1 MPREGRA
8 QLVYRPGPVPVFEFD
23 ATLDSL
29 AHGVLGFGA
38 AAAALHGTRDSLV
51 WFTRSRVGEGGAF
64 LAGGRFARSRQV
76 TAVSVDSL
84 ALQLPGDVWVLE
96 RPTAL
101 TVTDSTA
108 RVSGLSLQS
117 VYGAGKLTFAG
128 DLPTHGRADAHLQ
141 LESFP
146 LVGVYAL
153 LERDTAGV
161 GGVITAAAG
170 GNVIEWYDFYIFGS
184 LATVI
189 SPLFYPQGNNTL
201 ALIAYL
207 STFAVGFVVR
217 PFGALFFGRIGDLVG
232 RKYAFLVTLLIM
244 GGATA
249 LIGFL
254 PTYATIGIAAPIVLL
269 LIRILQGLA
278 LGGEYGGAAVYVA
291 EHVPDE
297 RRGFYT
303 SFIQITATLGLFIS
317 LAVILIIQNRM
328 SRAAFVS
335 WGWRLPFIV
344 SIFLVAVSLYVRLRM
359 KESPIFRHLKST
371 GMTSAQ
377 PLKDAFAKAE
387 NLKRVLVSLFG
398 ATAGQGVVW
407 YTGQFYA
414 LFYLQTILKVNTT
427 SASYVVAAALLMG
440 MPFFVFF
447 GALSD
452 RMGRKKIMMLGCL
465 LAAIS
470 YLPIYKAMQ
479 AVSGSNVVTAISQR
493 NPVTGAI
500 SLTPQTSI
508 NGALEP
514 AKEVLSYSG
523 FGNLMTNPVTWKLI
537 LLVFIQV
544 IFVTMVYGP
553 IAAYL
558 VEAFPAKIRYTSLSL
573 PYHIGNGVFG
583 GLLPLIGL
591 SIVAQTG
598 NIYAGLYYPII
609 VAVITVIVG
618 SLLLRETRHMLIW
631 DEVEK

>member
-1 MPREGRA
+1 VT
-8 QLVYRPGPVPVFEFD
+8 QDYKIWQVI
-23 ATLDSL
+23 
-29 AHGVLGFGA
+29 GA
-38 AAAALHGTRDSLV
+38 SSVGTM
-51 WFTRSRVGEGGAF
+51 
-64 LAGGRFARSRQV
+64 
-76 TAVSVDSL
+76 
-84 ALQLPGDVWVLE
+84 
-96 RPTAL
+96 
-101 TVTDSTA
+101 
-108 RVSGLSLQS
+108 
-117 VYGAGKLTFAG
+117 
-128 DLPTHGRADAHLQ
+128 
-141 LESFP
+141 
-146 LVGVYAL
+146 
-153 LERDTAGV
+153 
-161 GGVITAAAG
+161 
-170 GNVIEWYDFYIFGS
+170 IEWYDFYIFGS

-189 SPLFYPQGNNTL
+189 APLFYPQGNNTL

-254 PTYATIGIAAPIVLL
+254 PTYATIGIAAPIILL
-269 LIRILQGLA
+269 VIRILQGLA

-291 EHVPDE
+291 EHVPDH

-317 LAVILIIQNRM
+317 LAVILIIQDMM
-328 SRAAFVS
+328 SREAFTS

-344 SIFLVAVSLYVRLRM
+344 SIFLVAVSLYIRLRM
-359 KESPIFRHLKST
+359 KESPIFTHLKST

-377 PLKDAFAKAE
+377 PLKEAFTQWA
-387 NLKRVLVSLFG
+387 NLKRVLISLFG

-427 SASYVVAAALLMG
+427 SANYIVAIALVMG

-452 RMGRKKIMMLGCL
+452 RFGRKRIMMFGCIV
-465 LAAIS
+465 AAIS
-470 YLPIYKAMQ
+470 YLPIYRGMQ
-479 AVSGSNVVTAISQR
+479 MVAGSNIVTAISQR

-500 SLTPQTSI
+500 NLTPQTSV
-508 NGALEP
+508 NGALQP
-514 AKEVLSYSG
+514 AKEVLTYVDLAHLLG
-523 FGNLMTNPVTWKLI
+523 NPVAWKLI

-591 SIVAQTG
+591 AVIAQTG
-598 NIYAGLYYPII
+598 NIYAGLYYPIA
-609 VAVITVIVG
+609 VAGLTFIVG
-618 SLLLRETRHMLIW
+618 SLLLRETRHVLIW
-631 DEVEK
+631 EEVKE